1 MDKVK
6 KKPKKGETAVSP
18 ENERDLELE
27 LRKLIKTFTKE
38 AKSQGVKY
46 GKILDIAIVV
56 NEVKE

>member
-1 MDKVK
+1 MDGIK
-6 KKPKKGETAVSP
+6 KKQQKAGAVSP